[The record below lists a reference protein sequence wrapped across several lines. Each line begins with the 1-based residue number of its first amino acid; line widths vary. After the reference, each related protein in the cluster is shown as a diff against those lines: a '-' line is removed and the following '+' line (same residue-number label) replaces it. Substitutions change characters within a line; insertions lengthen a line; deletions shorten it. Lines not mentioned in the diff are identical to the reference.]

1 MLLADMPM
9 KSATSTVVIS
19 LALLATCSFKSRIVR
34 YIDHQN
40 AGDAA
45 FIKNDYLEAER
56 QYKAALAV
64 AEEDGPDNY
73 LVQTASHYLGIN
85 YLAQKKYAES
95 EIAYQ
100 RQLKVAEKL
109 YGTESPE
116 LLSPLDDITWLYIN
130 WKRFDDAQSHNERA
144 LSIAAR
150 LSEGEHKDAMARAE
164 SLSDLIKAKRP

>member
-1 MLLADMPM
+1 M
-9 KSATSTVVIS
+9 KSAMSTVVIT
-19 LALLATCSFKSRIVR
+19 LAIVATCSSKSRTVR
-34 YIDHQN
+34 YLDHQN

-45 FIKNDYLEAER
+45 FIRDDYLEAEK

-73 LVQTASHYLGIN
+73 LVQTASHYIGIN
-85 YLAQKKYAES
+85 YLAQKKYPES

-109 YGTESPE
+109 YGAESPE
-116 LLSPLDDITWLYIN
+116 LLSPLDDITALYIN
-130 WKRFDDAQSHNERA
+130 WKRFDDAQRHNERA

-150 LSEGEHKDAMARAE
+150 ISNGEQKEAIVLAQ
-164 SLSDLIKAKRP
+164 SLRDWIKAERP